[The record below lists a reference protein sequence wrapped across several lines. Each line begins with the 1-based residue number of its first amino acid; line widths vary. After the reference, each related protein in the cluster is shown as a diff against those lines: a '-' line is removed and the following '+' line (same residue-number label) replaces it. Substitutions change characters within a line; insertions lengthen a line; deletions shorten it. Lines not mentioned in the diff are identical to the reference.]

1 MRLLRSWL
9 MLVGVVQCAAVIAVF
24 MPHSWMDLCSRLMDV
39 DSLPTGSL
47 PGYLAR
53 LSSAMYVVHGTMLII
68 TAWNLPLVLPIVIPF
83 ARLTIALGGIMLWI
97 DVAERM
103 PIVWTFLETI
113 ALVLSGGI
121 TEYFARRAAPQTPSE
136 TKPERAV

>member
-9 MLVGVVQCAAVIAVF
+9 ILVGVVQSAAVIAVF
-24 MPHSWMDLCSRLMDV
+24 MPHSWMDLCSRLMGV

-47 PGYLAR
+47 PNYLAR

-83 ARLTIALGGIMLWI
+83 ARLTIVLGGIMLWI
-97 DVAERM
+97 DIAERM
-103 PIVWTFLETI
+103 PIVWTLFETI
-113 ALVLSGGI
+113 ALVVSGGL
-121 TEYFARRAAPQTPSE
+121 TEYLARRAAPQALSE
-136 TKPERAV
+136 AKPERAM

>member
-9 MLVGVVQCAAVIAVF
+9 ILVGVVQSAAVIAVF
-24 MPHSWMDLCSRLMDV
+24 MPHSWMDLCSRLMGV

-47 PGYLAR
+47 PNYLAR

-83 ARLTIALGGIMLWI
+83 ARLTIVLGGIMLWI
-97 DVAERM
+97 DIAERM
-103 PIVWTFLETI
+103 PIVWTLFETI
-113 ALVLSGGI
+113 ALVVSGGL
-121 TEYFARRAAPQTPSE
+121 TEYFARRAAPQALSE
-136 TKPERAV
+136 AKPERAM